1 MSPGKQHTDGA
12 SWSSASLPSGWL
24 LNTGSVLYFW
34 QNFPLL
40 GFVSMSLCLKKYLFI
55 SCYFPFVQSQAL
67 QNPCC
72 SAQSHGHTHTENS
85 VVWIASRAQNG
96 KWPQSACPAQLPY
109 NERQRHLLLLTPPPH
124 IPGIASKVSSRLT
137 ERALSVLEA
146 WHRVNAL
153 RSSSGCPT
161 YNTELGIKSFHDL
174 LVV

>member
-72 SAQSHGHTHTENS
+72 SAQSHGHTHTKLCGLNRITSTEWKMATICLPS
-85 VVWIASRAQNG
+85 PATVQWKAEAFIAPYTTSPYPWHSEQGIIQAHRACSQCPG
-96 KWPQSACPAQLPY
+96 GMAQS
-109 NERQRHLLLLTPPPH
+109 
-124 IPGIASKVSSRLT
+124 
-137 ERALSVLEA
+137 
-146 WHRVNAL
+146 
-153 RSSSGCPT
+153 
-161 YNTELGIKSFHDL
+161 
-174 LVV
+174 